1 MYAAFAQKAAL
12 FPFPRENKPPHY
24 LQFIILDSPHMYP
37 DKTLLGQGKCGPVFR
52 ATHPQSGQQVLLKIL
67 PPDGA
72 AAAPLDDGTVQQLAP
87 QWMQVSGFNIARLL
101 GVEAL
106 EDGLALV
113 SEYVAAPTV
122 SSYPN
127 KGKIPAG
134 EALDV
139 TNQLLNALLSGEK
152 VRQMHGDV
160 KPSNVLIGTQA
171 DGRPHVRLTD
181 WGLNQARGTH
191 PMETYLFTAPE
202 RLDGSA
208 ATPRA
213 DLFSVG
219 NVMFFLL
226 TGMALVKGRTPQE
239 IAQAWKTASPD
250 HLKKIRKDLPA
261 KFVKFILTLLE
272 LKPEKRPASPSAAMK
287 MLAELNPPSLPQPAA
302 ATRAVG
308 AAATRAVV
316 PGRAAAPATRPITPA
331 ASAVPVQAPM
341 RPPAQVQSP
350 GVPRPPATAG
360 DDAVPIVSMRPPP
373 EIAAQL
379 HLPASVLQPEILQ
392 PGSQTQPF
400 VTGAQTAIPQ
410 GTRTQPM
417 QSRANVPT
425 AQRSA
430 GQGNQA
436 QRRPGPPPA
445 PPKSPL
451 IPILTILVIL
461 SMIGCGVYFF
471 LNKDK
476 FLKPETKQEDSSDIK
491 SASDLMNKIKN
502 SGKK

>member
-1 MYAAFAQKAAL
+1 
-12 FPFPRENKPPHY
+12 
-24 LQFIILDSPHMYP
+24 MYP

-72 AAAPLDDGTVQQLAP
+72 AAAPLDEGTVQQLAP

-139 TNQLLNALLSGEK
+139 ANQLLNGLLSGEK

-181 WGLNQARGTH
+181 WGLNQARGVH

-239 IAQAWKTASPD
+239 IAHGWKTAAPD

-287 MLAELNPPSLPQPAA
+287 MLAELNPPPLPQPAA
-302 ATRAVG
+302 PTRAVG
-308 AAATRAVV
+308 AAATRAIV
-316 PGRAAAPATRPITPA
+316 PGRPVAPATRPITPA

-350 GVPRPPATAG
+350 GAPRLPATA
-360 DDAVPIVSMRPPP
+360 DETVPIVSMRPPP

-379 HLPASVLQPEILQ
+379 NLPAAVLQPEIMQPEILQ

-400 VTGAQTAIPQ
+400 VTGAQAVVVQ
-410 GTRTQPM
+410 GARTQPM
-417 QSRANVPT
+417 QSRTNVPT

-461 SMIGCGVYFF
+461 SMIGSAIYFF
-471 LNKDK
+471 INKDK
-476 FLKPETKQEDSSDIK
+476 FLKPETKQDDSGEVK